1 MKSKRI
7 MAEGLAPEVAE
18 EDGVAN
24 CHWRAAFSAAAAKNW
39 LGAAFASSAVETV
52 PSGLIRTRTLM
63 RTVPRMV
70 ERDFSETSGRTLRRT
85 PGESGCDD
93 GAAGV
98 TAERAGADLLM
109 PEGELVAP
117 EADEEFVVLGRE
129 FAFGDEGIALDEG
142 ALARGEFEVEAP
154 DAATFGAE
162 EFPDGAGL
170 EVAGEVAAA
179 REFGEGAAVDGADV
193 ELAGGIF
200 ASRAAEFGV
209 EEAAPGFA
217 ELGVDDLRERR
228 K

>member
-7 MAEGLAPEVAE
+7 MADGLAPEAAE

-24 CHWRAAFSAAAAKNW
+24 CHWRAAFKAAAAKNW
-39 LGAAFASSAVETV
+39 LGAGFASAAVETV
-52 PSGLIRTRTLM
+52 PSGLICTRTLM
-63 RTVPRMV
+63 RTLPRMV

-85 PGESGCDD
+85 AGESGWELEDD

-98 TAERAGADLLM
+98 TAERGGADLLV

-117 EADEEFVVLGRE
+117 ELDDEFVVFVRE

-142 ALARGEFEVEAP
+142 AFVADEFL
-154 DAATFGAE
+154 
-162 EFPDGAGL
+162 DGAGL
-170 EVAGEVAAA
+170 EVAGEVV
-179 REFGEGAAVDGADV
+179 AAVEV

-200 ASRAAEFGV
+200 ASREAEFCGV
-209 EEAAPGFA
+209 EDVVPGFA
-217 ELGVDDLRERR
+217 EFGDDELRERR

>member
-1 MKSKRI
+1 VKSKRI

-24 CHWRAAFSAAAAKNW
+24 CHWRAAFRAAAAKNW
-39 LGAAFASSAVETV
+39 LGAGLASSEVETV
-52 PSGLIRTRTLM
+52 PSGLICTRTLM

-70 ERDFSETSGRTLRRT
+70 ERDFPETSGRTLRRT

-98 TAERAGADLLM
+98 TAERAGADLLA

-117 EADEEFVVLGRE
+117 ESDEEFVVLGRE

-142 ALARGEFEVEAP
+142 AFARGEFEVEEP
-154 DAATFGAE
+154 DAGTFGAE

-179 REFGEGAAVDGADV
+179 PEFGDGAAVDGADV
-193 ELAGGIF
+193 GLAGGIF
-200 ASRAAEFGV
+200 ASRAAGFGM

-217 ELGVDDLRERR
+217 EFGVDELRERR

>member
-1 MKSKRI
+1 

-24 CHWRAAFSAAAAKNW
+24 CHWRAAFRAAAAKNW
-39 LGAAFASSAVETV
+39 LGAGFASSTVETV
-52 PSGLIRTRTLM
+52 PSGLICTRTLM

-85 PGESGCDD
+85 AGESGCDD
-93 GAAGV
+93 GAAV
-98 TAERAGADLLM
+98 TAEPAGADLLV
-109 PEGELVAP
+109 PEGELIAP
-117 EADEEFVVLGRE
+117 GLDDEFVVLGRE
-129 FAFGDEGIALDEG
+129 FAFGDEGIARDEG
-142 ALARGEFEVEAP
+142 AFARGEFGVEEP
-154 DAATFGAE
+154 DAGTLGAE

-179 REFGEGAAVDGADV
+179 LEFGEGDAVDGVEV
-193 ELAGGIF
+193 ELAAGIF

-217 ELGVDDLRERR
+217 EFGVDELRERR

>member
-1 MKSKRI
+1 VKSKRI
-7 MAEGLAPEVAE
+7 MADGLAPEAAE

-24 CHWRAAFSAAAAKNW
+24 CHWRAAFKAAAAKNW
-39 LGAAFASSAVETV
+39 LAAGFASAAVETV
-52 PSGLIRTRTLM
+52 PSGLICTRTLM

-85 PGESGCDD
+85 AGESGWELEDD

-98 TAERAGADLLM
+98 TAERGGADLLV

-117 EADEEFVVLGRE
+117 ELDDEFVVFVRE

-142 ALARGEFEVEAP
+142 TFVADEFL
-154 DAATFGAE
+154 
-162 EFPDGAGL
+162 DGAGL
-170 EVAGEVAAA
+170 EVAGEVV
-179 REFGEGAAVDGADV
+179 AAVEV

-200 ASRAAEFGV
+200 ASREAEFCGV
-209 EEAAPGFA
+209 EDVVPGFA
-217 ELGVDDLRERR
+217 EFGDDELRERR